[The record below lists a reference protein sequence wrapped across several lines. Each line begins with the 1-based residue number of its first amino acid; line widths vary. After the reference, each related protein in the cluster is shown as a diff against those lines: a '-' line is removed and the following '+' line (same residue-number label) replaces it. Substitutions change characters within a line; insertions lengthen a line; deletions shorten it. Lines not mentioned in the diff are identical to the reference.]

1 MKSRFFCNPHF
12 LSILI
17 KSYFAGLNSMKSVLP
32 NYPTENDHSLLTALT
47 VLISHLALS
56 IDCLPQIALFTKS
69 EYRYLY
75 IISLS

>member
-1 MKSRFFCNPHF
+1 
-12 LSILI
+12 
-17 KSYFAGLNSMKSVLP
+17 MKSVLP